1 MSSCPDSVPSY
12 RKPLSFDL
20 PGRIIL
26 AAVSAA
32 GLGLFPTLHRLFT
45 FFEEGLFTPWAS
57 PQATIKILY
66 WLIVCVISA
75 ICSAFIIIHTRLWE
89 AFITRVHTR
98 GEEVLDTLGARA
110 VVAGIL
116 NAAIVYT
123 LAGTHILLDPT
134 LLNIWDVIYIVVFG
148 AIVYIGS
155 FLQIYHGA
163 KLGLWRS
170 ESREAEMER
179 LKLEF
184 EEQRMWFR
192 GFLWIIAV
200 FLLGWVFAPLRI
212 KYEQY
217 LQEPSIPPFVQYQM
231 IINGFQIVYLIFSIW
246 ALILARILRRME
258 EVKLALR
265 ILPRSHD

>member
-1 MSSCPDSVPSY
+1 MGSSSNDLPSY
-12 RKPLSFDL
+12 RKDLSFDL
-20 PGRIIL
+20 PGRVVL

-45 FFEEGLFTPWAS
+45 FFEGGSFTPWAS
-57 PQATIKILY
+57 PRATTKVVY
-66 WLIVCVISA
+66 WLVVCFISV

-89 AFITRVHTR
+89 AFITRVHSR
-98 GEEVLDTLGARA
+98 GQEVLDTLGARA

-116 NAAIVYT
+116 NAASVYI
-123 LAGTHILLDPT
+123 LAGTHISLDPT

-148 AIVYIGS
+148 AIVYVGS

-163 KLGLWRS
+163 KLGLWWS

-212 KYEQY
+212 KYERY
-217 LQEPSIPPFVQYQM
+217 LQEPSIPPAVQYQM
-231 IINGFQIVYLIFSIW
+231 IANGFQIVYLIFSIW

-265 ILPRSHD
+265 IFPNSKD